1 MTAGALPLSAGSSH
15 ARLGLVGVYSGLA
28 LLLLGW
34 WWYGKLGGSI
44 RNAYVT
50 LALWVAP
57 LLVAPPMFSRDVY
70 SYLAQGLMIDAGF
83 DVYQYGPAV
92 LGGLVAEQ
100 VPAMWQHTPS
110 PYGPV
115 FLVVAKVVTGVVD
128 THLIA
133 GVLAMRLVALAGLA
147 LLALAVL
154 LGVEKAA

>member
-1 MTAGALPLSAGSSH
+1 MTAGALPLSAGASH

-83 DVYQYGPAV
+83 DVYQHGPAV

-115 FLVVAKVVTGVVD
+115 CSWSSP
-128 THLIA
+128 
-133 GVLAMRLVALAGLA
+133 RS
-147 LLALAVL
+147 
-154 LGVEKAA
+154 